1 MKLTNNF
8 NKFDNIANNYI
19 NGNIADYKK
28 QLNHLSKVDLIRF
41 TLFLKF
47 QGYNLHVNVNGYS
60 ELILIEN

>member
-8 NKFDNIANNYI
+8 NKF
-19 NGNIADYKK
+19 GNIADYKK
-28 QLNHLSKVDLIRF
+28 QLSGLSKVDLIRF

-47 QGYNLHVNVNGYS
+47 QGHKLHVNVNGYN

>member
-8 NKFDNIANNYI
+8 NKFDNIVNNYI

-41 TLFLKF
+41 TSFLKF